1 MELVA
6 KNLVEFLD
14 KAGSKG
20 RIRPDMAA
28 QLSGAT
34 KKILEIEQ
42 DWEEIDLSQLDV
54 EGLIVRF
61 RNLKGLDYTPNS
73 LTEYERRFRRAIEM
87 FLKYA
92 EDPNWTHN
100 GQSSQ
105 VKKNNAQQGSSKTKS
120 KRNPPTQNEIVE
132 TSNIAINSAGIQ
144 MMDYPFPLRE
154 SCVVRLRLPADLKI
168 AEVERLAAFMRS
180 VAIDLNRFRGDLP
193 SRHEAA

>member
-1 MELVA
+1 MELIA
-6 KNLVEFLD
+6 RNLVEFLD

-20 RIRPDMAA
+20 RIKPEMAA
-28 QLSGAT
+28 RLSAAT

-73 LTEYERRFRRAIEM
+73 ITEYERRFKRAIEM
-87 FLKYA
+87 FLRYA

-105 VKKNNAQQGSSKTKS
+105 VKKNNTQQGASKTKS
-120 KRNPPTQNEIVE
+120 RRNPASQNEIVE

-168 AEVERLAAFMRS
+168 AEVERLAAFMKS
-180 VAIDLNRFRGDLP
+180 VAIDLHKFREDLP
-193 SRHEAA
+193 SHLAAA